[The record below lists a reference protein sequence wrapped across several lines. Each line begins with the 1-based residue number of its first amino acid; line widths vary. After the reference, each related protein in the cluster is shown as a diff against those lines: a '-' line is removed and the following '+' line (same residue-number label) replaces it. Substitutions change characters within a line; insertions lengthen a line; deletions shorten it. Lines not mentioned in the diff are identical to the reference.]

1 MKAILALEDGTWFPG
16 RSFTGECFA
25 GGEAIFNTGM
35 SGYQEILTDPSYVG
49 QMVAMTCPHIGNYG
63 VNEQDVESNRI
74 FVEAFIVKE
83 CCKTPSNW
91 RSVRSL
97 PDYLVRHGVAGIEGV
112 DTRALT
118 RHLRIHG
125 AQRGVIS
132 TQDADNPALLVQKAR
147 ELPTMEGS
155 NLADAVTPK
164 EPYAWDGERPKPVTL
179 KPDGGYDWPGTG
191 PRVVVFDFGIKWNIL
206 RLLTAQGLDILVV
219 PASFDA
225 DKVKKLSPDAIFLSN
240 GPGDPAALTEVVDT
254 TRVLT
259 DSYPT
264 AGICLGHQIL
274 GLAFGGTTYKLKF
287 GHHGC
292 NHPVMDV
299 RTGHIAITSQNHG
312 FCVDLSKVDGFTTTH
327 VNLNDRTLEGF
338 AHVKKPVIAIQHHPE
353 ASPGPHDS
361 RYFFKEF
368 RDMLY
373 KELGR

>member
-1 MKAILALEDGTWFPG
+1 
-16 RSFTGECFA
+16 
-25 GGEAIFNTGM
+25 
-35 SGYQEILTDPSYVG
+35 
-49 QMVAMTCPHIGNYG
+49 MVAMTCPHIGNYG
-63 VNEQDVESNRI
+63 VNDQDVESSRI

-91 RSVRSL
+91 RSTSSL

-132 TQDADNPALLVQKAR
+132 TRDTDNPALLVRKAR

-164 EPYAWDGERPKPVTL
+164 AAYAWDGVRPKAVTIR
-179 KPDGGYDWPGTG
+179 PDGGYDWPGTG

-206 RLLTAQGLDILVV
+206 RLLAAQGLDILVV
-219 PASFDA
+219 PATFDA
-225 DKVKKLSPDAIFLSN
+225 ATVKKLAPDAIFLSN
-240 GPGDPAALTEVVDT
+240 GPGDPAALTEVVQT
-254 TRVLT
+254 TSILT
-259 DSYPT
+259 EAYPT

-312 FCVDLSKVDGFTTTH
+312 FCVDLRGVDGFTTTH

-373 KELGR
+373 RELGR